1 MIFNKTAENVDSQTT
16 NTSYSTMAE
25 QPCETWKLYNM
36 AHFNALEFN
45 GDKIH

>member
-1 MIFNKTAENVDSQTT
+1 MIFNKTGENVDSQTT
-16 NTSYSTMAE
+16 NTSSATMTE

-36 AHFNALEFN
+36 ENFSALEFD